1 MGRKVKRYDQI
12 YSRRRNRKEM
22 LIKGL
27 ITALILLVI
36 VVLTFFVAAGIF
48 NMRSSKSQQQ
58 EATPAQPSASSE
70 NKDTPVNIEAD
81 KIIAIKMPIKTLSDS
96 EAVKSF
102 AENAKAEGYNTIV
115 VPLKDSDGE
124 LLYSSELE
132 EATSWKTVAK
142 TPVNA
147 KEIAKTIQDAGLMPM
162 AGVSAFEDALA
173 GNVKFDNT
181 YTKKSGTIWTDS
193 EGQSWL
199 NPYKA
204 SARAYIC
211 NIVKELG
218 NSGYQRVLVEG
229 AKFPKSLTNAVT
241 GSNKVTQEQILEQF
255 YQELTA
261 TQVPFTIAYEWDT
274 ITNGTSKKSYG
285 GDPTSYKGASVISP
299 IIDIGS
305 YPNGYKSGGKT
316 YKQADELT
324 AFVLG
329 LSQKNVQE
337 GTVLLPEITSSQNL
351 DLIKQGLASI
361 GIYNFIVS

>member
-27 ITALILLVI
+27 ITALILIVI
-36 VVLTFFVAAGIF
+36 VILTFFVAAGIF
-48 NMRSSKSQQQ
+48 NIRNSKSQQ
-58 EATPAQPSASSE
+58 EATPTQSSASSE
-70 NKDTPVNIEAD
+70 NQDTPINIEAD
-81 KIIAIKMPIKTLSDS
+81 KIIAVKMPVKTLSDS

-102 AENAKAEGYNTIV
+102 AENAKSEGYNTVV
-115 VPLKDSDGE
+115 VPLKESDGE

-132 EATSWKTVAK
+132 EATTWNTVAK
-142 TPVNA
+142 TPVDA
-147 KEIAKTIQDAGLMPM
+147 KEIAKTIQDTGLMPM
-162 AGVSAFEDALA
+162 AQVSAFEDALA

-193 EGQSWL
+193 EGKSWL

-218 NSGYQRVLVEG
+218 SFGYQRVLVEG

-274 ITNGTSKKSYG
+274 ITAGTSKKSYG
-285 GDPTSYKGASVISP
+285 GDPTSYTGTSVISP
-299 IIDIGS
+299 IINLDS
-305 YPNGYKSGGKT
+305 YPNGYKSGGKS
-316 YKQADELT
+316 YKQADDLT
-324 AFVLG
+324 AFIIG
-329 LSQKNVQE
+329 SAQKNTQE
-337 GTVLLPEITSSQNL
+337 GVALLPEINSSESL
-351 DLIKQGLASI
+351 DLIKQGLANL

>member
-1 MGRKVKRYDQI
+1 MSKKVKRYDQI
-12 YSRRRNRKEM
+12 YSRRRNRKETI
-22 LIKGL
+22 IKGL
-27 ITALILLVI
+27 ITALILIAI
-36 VVLTFFVAAGIF
+36 VVLTIFVAAGIF
-48 NMRSSKSQQQ
+48 NIRNSKSQQ
-58 EATPAQPSASSE
+58 EATQAQPSASSE

-81 KIIAIKMPIKTLSDS
+81 KIIAIKMPVKNLSDS
-96 EAVKSF
+96 EAVKVF
-102 AENAKAEGYNTIV
+102 AENAKGEGYNTVV
-115 VPLKDSDGE
+115 VPLKESDGE

-132 EATSWKTVAK
+132 EATTWNTMAK

-162 AGVSAFEDALA
+162 AEISAFEDALA

-204 SARAYIC
+204 SARNYIC

-218 NSGYQRVLVEG
+218 SFGYQRVLVEG

-261 TQVPFTIAYEWDT
+261 TQVPFTISYEWDT
-274 ITNGTSKKSYG
+274 ITNGTSKKMYG
-285 GDPTSYKGASVISP
+285 GDPTSYKGASVVSP
-299 IIDIGS
+299 IIDLDS
-305 YPNGYKSGGKT
+305 YPNGYKYSGKT
-316 YKQADELT
+316 YKRADELT
-324 AFVLG
+324 ALIIG
-329 LSQKNVQE
+329 LAQKKEQE
-337 GTVLLPEITSSQNL
+337 GVVLLPEIMSSQSL
-351 DLIKQGLASI
+351 DLIKEGLASI

>member
-1 MGRKVKRYDQI
+1 MSRKVKRYDQI

-48 NMRSSKSQQQ
+48 NMRNSKPQQ

-81 KIIAIKMPIKTLSDS
+81 KIIAIKMPVKILSDS

-102 AENAKAEGYNTIV
+102 AENAKSEGYNTVV

-132 EATSWKTVAK
+132 EATSWEVVSK

-162 AGVSAFEDALA
+162 ACVSAFEDALA

-218 NSGYQRVLVEG
+218 SFGYQRALVEG
-229 AKFPKSLTNAVT
+229 IKFPNSLTSAVT
-241 GSNKVTQEQILEQF
+241 GSNNVTQEQILEQF

-299 IIDIGS
+299 IIDLGS

-329 LSQKNVQE
+329 LSRKTIQE